1 MKTKIAALLVVGA
14 VVLVPFQA
22 SAQFCSVGIIAAA
35 MVANFKDNREL
46 TAKEAQTCGLL
57 LGQDKANER
66 PAKARAKQNPR
77 PN

>member
-1 MKTKIAALLVVGA
+1 MKTKIAALLVAAA

-22 SAQFCSVGIIAAA
+22 SAQVCTVGVIVAA

-57 LGQDKANER
+57 LGQDKANEK
-66 PAKARAKQNPR
+66 PGKAKK